1 MAVNPAT
8 KERFAAL
15 RAVLEKERSRHVL
28 NLTESRKRHLARG
41 ARGNVPN
48 INMDLLKN
56 FLLAPSHEVKEGYDM
71 FEDDSEERK
80 LSSHFG
86 SGHPPFLFYSQG
98 GLDFLRQVPLEFY
111 RGLVPGFNHT
121 EA

>member
-8 KERFAAL
+8 KERFAAI

-28 NLTESRKRHLARG
+28 HITETQKRQIARSG
-41 ARGNVPN
+41 RGTLPN

-56 FLLAPSHEVKEGYDM
+56 FLLAPPHEVKEGYDM

-86 SGHPPFLFYSQG
+86 PGHPPFMFYSQG
-98 GLDFLRQVPLEFY
+98 GFDFLHQVPLEFY
-111 RGLVPGFNHT
+111 RGLVPGFDH
-121 EA
+121 EP